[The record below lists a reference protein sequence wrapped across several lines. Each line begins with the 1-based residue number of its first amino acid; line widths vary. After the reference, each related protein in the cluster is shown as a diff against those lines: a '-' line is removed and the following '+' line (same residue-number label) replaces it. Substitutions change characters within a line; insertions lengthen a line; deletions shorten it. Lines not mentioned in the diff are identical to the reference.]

1 MIESMPKDLIIE
13 TELKPFSETLIIDE
27 IGGLPTLLVDNLLS
41 RGFLTRY
48 IGIEPKSFYL
58 YLSDKNN
65 FRYLSSCDVS
75 NPNEIDYVFY
85 FPAGNKLNIDYLKDI
100 INRFNRRIVVCV
112 SEEII
117 KETNY
122 LEFFK
127 SSGTNVN
134 LIIYGNCFGP
144 RIKLGIL
151 GNLFQKIKDNNLK
164 DYYGENLIVK
174 PVYGESLAK
183 EIIKLAFFPVIK
195 NKTILIK
202 TEKKSLLEFLKEIN
216 QIAPLE
222 NYQIKETVKNI
233 SDLEENEKIKKVILD
248 SNSNE
253 EIEFTLNWF
262 KNDNTNPVDEPE
274 LLPNDNLSGNRTEIE
289 SSFNSPPGDNILNE
303 NFSIKTEVFPAG
315 SGFEP
320 ENNEAKNEAVVPNS
334 SVAGSPNEKLDF
346 LYDKPKK
353 DNVFSSPKK
362 QAGIIGKVFSFII
375 IFVLLLSSLF
385 AAPLLISLG
394 LTFFSFKNIDETNIK
409 ESVSDQSDKYSKSES
424 YFSFAE
430 KILVI
435 CGPFYSLI
443 GLDNQVEKI
452 NQMLIFSRNYSGTKK
467 YYLLS
472 EIESSKLFKQFFQ
485 SDESVKEESLGP
497 LRSNLSLAYEKA
509 SIAQTL
515 IEGAQEGY
523 SFLKQDILFNQGK
536 DDLLSL
542 RENIIKQQTILK
554 NIPEFLAIGKRKV
567 YLVLFQNN
575 MELRPTGGFIS
586 AIGLLTIENGRLV
599 NFETENVYDADK
611 KLSGQI
617 EPPEK
622 IQELLGEK
630 TWYLRDSNWD
640 PDFVS
645 SAQKAIW
652 FIDKELQIT
661 PDGVIALNSNT
672 IKELL
677 KGTGKL
683 DINAGS
689 ESVDENNVYEKII
702 KYSNTINTQNASDKS
717 FYESLLSSL
726 FEKIKTLNLEEIGK
740 IQNTITASLEKKDI
754 LAFFIDRSLQSM
766 VTELN
771 YSGGLRNF
779 MPKIEQ
785 VDVFPDYF
793 YINEANVGINQVN
806 YFVKRKVDHQIII
819 NNQNKV
825 SDKLT
830 ITLENQSP
838 TDNWPFGKYKTY
850 LRIYL
855 PKEINITSIL
865 TTDSE
870 NPDLWIPYDAKQAE
884 IGEDH
889 GKTLVGLYSEVPGKT
904 IKKIEI
910 DYDFSQNLALTKRIT
925 SYLLMI
931 QKQPGIGEFEYNL
944 SVLFPSSLVPVRVI
958 PNAEVRNGQLFI
970 SGLIDK
976 DKIFQIDFV
985 R

>member
-1 MIESMPKDLIIE
+1 MPKDLIIE

-48 IGIEPKSFYL
+48 IGIETKNFFL

-100 INRFNRRIVVCV
+100 INKFNRRIVVCI

-134 LIIYGNCFGP
+134 LIIYGHCFGP
-144 RIKLGIL
+144 RIKNGIL

-195 NKTILIK
+195 NKIILIK

-216 QIAPLE
+216 QITPLE
-222 NYQIKETVKNI
+222 NYQIKETVKDI
-233 SDLEENEKIKKVILD
+233 SDLEENEKIKKITLD

-262 KNDNTNPVDEPE
+262 KNDNNILVDESE
-274 LLPNDNLSGNRTEIE
+274 LLPNETYSV
-289 SSFNSPPGDNILNE
+289 
-303 NFSIKTEVFPAG
+303 KTEVVPDIKPT
-315 SGFEP
+315 EP
-320 ENNEAKNEAVVPNS
+320 ENIIVNDQKVVPVTS
-334 SVAGSPNEKLDF
+334 IKDPQKEKLDF
-346 LYDKPKK
+346 LYDKQKEIAFRPQ
-353 DNVFSSPKK
+353 KK
-362 QAGIIGKVFSFII
+362 QLGIIRRVFSFIL

-385 AAPLLISLG
+385 VSPLLISLG
-394 LTFFSFKNIDETNIK
+394 LTFFGFKNIDRTNIK
-409 ESVSDQSDKYSKSES
+409 ESVSDRSEKYSKSES
-424 YFSFAE
+424 YFSYAE

-452 NQMLIFSRNYSGTKK
+452 NQMLIFSRNYSGTNK
-467 YYLLS
+467 YFLLS
-472 EIESSKLFKQFFQ
+472 EIESSKLFKQFFVSEQ
-485 SDESVKEESLGP
+485 SVKEESLGP

-515 IEGAQEGY
+515 IEGAREGY
-523 SFLKQDILFNQGK
+523 SFLKQDLLFNREK

-542 RENIIKQQTILK
+542 RENIIKQLTVLK
-554 NIPEFLAIGKRKV
+554 NIPELLAIGKRKV

-622 IQELLGEK
+622 IQQLLGEK

-683 DINAGS
+683 EINAGS
-689 ESVDENNVYEKII
+689 ESVDANNVYEKII
-702 KYSNTINTQNASDKS
+702 KYSNTINTQENTTDKS
-717 FYESLLSSL
+717 FYEALLTSL
-726 FEKIKTLNLEEIGK
+726 FEKIKNLNLEEIGR
-740 IQNTITASLEKKDI
+740 IQNTIKDSLEKKDI

-771 YSGGLRNF
+771 YSGELRNF
-779 MPKIEQ
+779 MPKIDQ

-806 YFVKRKVDHQIII
+806 YFVQRKVDHQIII
-819 NNQNKV
+819 TNQNKV

-830 ITLENQSP
+830 VTLENQSP

-865 TTDSE
+865 TTDLE

-884 IGEDH
+884 ISEDH

-910 DYDFSQNLALTKRIT
+910 DYEFSQNLALTKRIT

-944 SVLFPSSLVPVRVI
+944 SVLFPSGLVPVRVI
-958 PNAEVRNGQLFI
+958 PNAEVKNGQLYI